1 MKEGELLELLEF
13 YQDMTETQN
22 ELIFRLSRLVKRQAE
37 DLENLRSIMNV
48 EQTEE
53 MKSDIGIAM
62 EVLQD
67 YTDSMEP

>member
-37 DLENLRSIMNV
+37 DLANLRSIMNV

>member
-37 DLENLRSIMNV
+37 DLTNLRSIMNV

-53 MKSDIGIAM
+53 MKNDIGIAM
-62 EVLQD
+62 EVLHD

>member
-1 MKEGELLELLEF
+1 MKDGELLELLEF

-37 DLENLRSIMNV
+37 DLANLRSIMNV

-53 MKSDIGIAM
+53 MKNDIGIAM

>member
-53 MKSDIGIAM
+53 MKNDIGIAM

>member
-37 DLENLRSIMNV
+37 DLANLRSIINV

-53 MKSDIGIAM
+53 MKNDIGIAM

>member
-37 DLENLRSIMNV
+37 DLANLRSIMNI

>member
-37 DLENLRSIMNV
+37 DLANLRSIMNV

-53 MKSDIGIAM
+53 MKNDIGIAM

>member
-1 MKEGELLELLEF
+1 MKEGELLQLLEF
-13 YQDMTETQN
+13 YQNMTETQN

-37 DLENLRSIMNV
+37 DLANLRSIMNV

-53 MKSDIGIAM
+53 MKNDIGIAM

>member
-1 MKEGELLELLEF
+1 MEEGELLELLEF
-13 YQDMTETQN
+13 YQEMTETQN

-37 DLENLRSIMNV
+37 DLAHLRSITQI
-48 EQTEE
+48 EQSEE
-53 MKSDIGIAM
+53 LQTDLAIAM